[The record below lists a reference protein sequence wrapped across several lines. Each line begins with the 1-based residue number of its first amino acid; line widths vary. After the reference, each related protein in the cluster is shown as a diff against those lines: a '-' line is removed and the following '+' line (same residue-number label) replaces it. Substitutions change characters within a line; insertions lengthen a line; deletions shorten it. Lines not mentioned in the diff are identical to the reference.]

1 MPVKLYL
8 DDNMAG
14 RTLIGLLRENRFD
27 VVTPTDAGLVG
38 HDDRSHSVY
47 ARRHGFVLM
56 TKNPS
61 DFLELHM
68 EDGTHPGIIGIYQDN
83 DVRKDMNHREIVA
96 TLRRLVKEGFNFAGK
111 FVVLNQYRTR
121 RKMR

>member
-1 MPVKLYL
+1 MSVKLYL

-14 RTLIGLLRENRFD
+14 KKLTGLLRENRFE
-27 VVTPTDAGLVG
+27 VVRPADAGLAG
-38 HDDRSHSVY
+38 HDDRSHLAY
-47 ARRHGFVLM
+47 ARRHGLVLM

-83 DVRKDMNHREIVA
+83 DVRKDMSHREIVA
-96 TLRRLVKEGFNFAGK
+96 TLRRLVEGGFVFDEK
-111 FVVLNQYRTR
+111 FIVLNHYRTGRKR
-121 RKMR
+121 R